1 MAAESEYEGRK
12 LRRMADYL
20 IVILAAGSMLYLCRS
35 VFVPLSF
42 ALLVSF
48 LLYPVCKWMEDK
60 GIPRGLAIGIGL
72 TGAALLLLLLL
83 YLLFSQFALFAN
95 EWPAIRG
102 KFFSSLDELQA
113 YLQARFHLTID
124 EQNVFMK
131 QWMSGSSG
139 SMLSSAK
146 DLLYSSVV
154 NLVLFILVPILAGLI
169 LYTRERWVEVLC
181 RIFPDIERSSITH
194 LLRDSITAYYNFMKG
209 MGIVY
214 LVVGALN
221 SIGLL
226 LLGIP
231 HAILFGFIASILT
244 FIPYVGIMV
253 ASLLPITFAW
263 MTYDSVWYPLGVV
276 AVFAFVQYLEA
287 NLIFPMA
294 VSSRLSINTLVTIV
308 MILAG
313 GLLWGAAGM
322 ILFIPYTAILKL
334 VADRTEKLKTLS
346 ILLGNES
353 TKK

>member
-1 MAAESEYEGRK
+1 
-12 LRRMADYL
+12 
-20 IVILAAGSMLYLCRS
+20 
-35 VFVPLSF
+35 
-42 ALLVSF
+42 
-48 LLYPVCKWMEDK
+48 
-60 GIPRGLAIGIGL
+60 
-72 TGAALLLLLLL
+72 
-83 YLLFSQFALFAN
+83 
-95 EWPAIRG
+95 
-102 KFFSSLDELQA
+102 
-113 YLQARFHLTID
+113 
-124 EQNVFMK
+124 
-131 QWMSGSSG
+131 
-139 SMLSSAK
+139 
-146 DLLYSSVV
+146 
-154 NLVLFILVPILAGLI
+154 
-169 LYTRERWVEVLC
+169 
-181 RIFPDIERSSITH
+181 
-194 LLRDSITAYYNFMKG
+194 

-214 LVVGALN
+214 LVVGTLN

-231 HAILFGFIASILT
+231 HAILFGFIASVLT

-308 MILAG
+308 MILLG

-334 VADRTEKLKTLS
+334 IADRTEKLKTLS
-346 ILLGNES
+346 VLLGNEN